1 MQTRQ
6 VIEKMAFVRLGVTRN
21 EVDNLYENLGENEEV
36 ITALENQ
43 AAEKNLHFPLK
54 EQVDTV
60 LYELK
65 SAAKAHND
73 WQPSKVLYSLHFSL
87 LKY

>member
-1 MQTRQ
+1 
-6 VIEKMAFVRLGVTRN
+6 MAFVSLGVTRN

-36 ITALENQ
+36 INALENQ
-43 AAEKNLHFPLK
+43 AAEKNLNFPLK

-87 LKY
+87 LKC